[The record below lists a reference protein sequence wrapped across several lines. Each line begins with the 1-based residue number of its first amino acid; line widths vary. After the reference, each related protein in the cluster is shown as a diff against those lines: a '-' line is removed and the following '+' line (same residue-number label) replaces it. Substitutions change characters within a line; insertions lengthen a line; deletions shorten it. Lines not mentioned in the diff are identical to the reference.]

1 MTQKKTTK
9 KNIKKKFKSG
19 FVAIIG
25 RPNVGKSTLLNALI
39 NAKIAITSPKP
50 QTTRRRILGIK
61 NTESSQIIFV
71 DTPGVA
77 KSKDLLGKEM
87 LHQVFSSVKDADLV
101 LFMVDCRFP
110 PKQED
115 RNLTEKI
122 PKHIPVILLL
132 NKIDLIKDKR
142 ALLPIIS
149 MYEDLM
155 PFKETFPI
163 SAASG
168 DNLLALTDSIDAFL
182 PEGPKYFGPE
192 DLTEQNLE
200 FRTAEIIREKVL
212 KFVHQEVPHA
222 VAVIIDE
229 MRPGRSQGS
238 QYIHATIFVEKDSQK
253 GILVGKDG
261 QMLKKI
267 GQASRKDLENMCG
280 EKVFLDLWVK
290 VKEDWR
296 DRKELLRMLGYSSE

>member
-115 RNLTEKI
+115 RNLTAKV

-132 NKIDLIKDKR
+132 NKIDLMKDKR

-155 PFKETFPI
+155 LFKETFPI

-267 GQASRKDLENMCG
+267 GQASRKDLENLRG